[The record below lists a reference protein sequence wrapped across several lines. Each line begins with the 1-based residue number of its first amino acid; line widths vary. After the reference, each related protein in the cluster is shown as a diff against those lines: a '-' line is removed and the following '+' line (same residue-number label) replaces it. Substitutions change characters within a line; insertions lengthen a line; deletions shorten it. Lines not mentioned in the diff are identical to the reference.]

1 MGLIWNLNLGLNIC
15 LEFCASLDIYIHAI
29 FVFAW
34 TYYAILLA
42 EYELMTRGAWN
53 FMKESEIE
61 TTVRRHWVLFL
72 LVPINIHLYI
82 FIKCVQNLTSNKLE
96 ILFKWEE

>member
-1 MGLIWNLNLGLNIC
+1 MTHG
-15 LEFCASLDIYIHAI
+15 AS
-29 FVFAW
+29 
-34 TYYAILLA
+34 
-42 EYELMTRGAWN
+42 N

-72 LVPINIHLYI
+72 LVPINIRLYI

-96 ILFKWEE
+96 ILFK